1 VLIFYHPNPPTFRTG
16 LPLPSHHSY
25 DFHRLPDRI
34 KRQLARAI
42 ADAGNH
48 LREEIPGNVLFYVL
62 RGIGLFL
69 VAGWGLMLL
78 ADNFGN
84 PAKDE
89 LWTDQGLMIG
99 MALFTGALAYLTLV
113 VRRRYVLNKAFNFQP
128 GQYLFPFTM
137 IDARSTRL
145 TVIDFTQVLS
155 IQAVDH
161 NVNGS
166 YSHTTFTFS
175 FPDAQARSW
184 KVASKTRADQFGAK
198 LAVLQQAVHS
208 AAERKDIA
216 TLMRLD
222 PFYEIR
228 MKNWAVPDTGP
239 APATGRVRA
248 LLAHPVAAKPIV
260 AALVLAAVLAPVLW
274 VARNTAADFAV
285 RAEAQRLKTET
296 AYTEYIVNGW
306 FHVDD
311 MRAALPRV
319 ALDEVLKKNSVTAL
333 RDLAAR
339 YPEAGLKADID
350 QAIHVLYQR
359 ALARFT
365 RQATTSDP
373 ALLATMEQLLLVLEQ
388 SGKPQVAIQFTRPTD
403 LQLGELDASI
413 KQREKEVGSKIIPAS
428 IHFGNDSAAPRE
440 ARIAKGLQAAFRT
453 IFTNDVLDLVVMRPN
468 TKHMPRLAIAYQ
480 IAPSGA
486 VYFSEKEKER
496 AFVGLV
502 ARFQSQLEV
511 GPAVDPWRFDMA
523 VLPPEHFTVNFD
535 LPPGAVNAGPRDS
548 QVYAVMAERAFDE
561 LAVKIRAAFFR
572 RDSAAFKR

>member
-1 VLIFYHPNPPTFRTG
+1 VLIFYHRNPPTFRTG

-48 LREEIPGNVLFYVL
+48 LQEETSSNVMFYVL

-69 VAGWGLMLL
+69 VAGIGFSILSGF
-78 ADNFGN
+78 FGD

-89 LWTDQGLMIG
+89 LWTDKGLMIG
-99 MALFTGALAYLTLV
+99 IALFTGALAYLGLA
-113 VRRRYVLNKAFNFQP
+113 VRRRFVLNKAFNFPP
-128 GQYLFPFTM
+128 GQYLFPFTL
-137 IDARSTRL
+137 IDARSTQL
-145 TVIDFTQVLS
+145 TVIDFTQVVA
-155 IQAVDH
+155 IRAVDH
-161 NVNGS
+161 SLNGS

-175 FPDAQARSW
+175 FPDALPRTW
-184 KVASKTRADQFGAK
+184 KIASKVRADQFGAK
-198 LAVLQQAVHS
+198 LAVLQNTVHG
-208 AAERKDIA
+208 AAERKDVA
-216 TLMRLD
+216 TMMRLD

-228 MKNWAVPDTGP
+228 IKNWAVPDTGP
-239 APATGRVRA
+239 APETGRVRA
-248 LLAHPVAAKPIV
+248 LLAHPLAAKPIV
-260 AALVLAAVLAPVLW
+260 GALVLALLLAPVLW
-274 VARNTAADFAV
+274 LGRNVAADYAV
-285 RAEAQRLKTET
+285 RVEAQRLKSET
-296 AYTEYIVNGW
+296 AYTAYIVNGW
-306 FHVDD
+306 FHVGE

-319 ALDEVLKKNSVTAL
+319 ALAEVLKKNSVTAL
-333 RDLAAR
+333 RELAER
-339 YPEAGLKADID
+339 YPEDGLKTDID

-359 ALARFT
+359 ALAKFT

-373 ALLATMEQLLLVLEQ
+373 VLLATMEQLLQVLEQ
-388 SGKPQVAIQFTRPTD
+388 SGKPQVAIQFTRPTTE
-403 LQLGELDASI
+403 QLGELDASI
-413 KQREKEVGSKIIPAS
+413 KQREKEVHSKIIPAS

-440 ARIAKGLQAAFRT
+440 ARIAKGLQDAFRT
-453 IFTNDVLDLVVMRPN
+453 IFSNDVLDLVVMRPN
-468 TKHMPRLAIAYQ
+468 AKHMPRLAIAYQ

-486 VYFSEKEKER
+486 VYFSETEKDR

-511 GPAVDPWRFDMA
+511 GPAADPWRFNME